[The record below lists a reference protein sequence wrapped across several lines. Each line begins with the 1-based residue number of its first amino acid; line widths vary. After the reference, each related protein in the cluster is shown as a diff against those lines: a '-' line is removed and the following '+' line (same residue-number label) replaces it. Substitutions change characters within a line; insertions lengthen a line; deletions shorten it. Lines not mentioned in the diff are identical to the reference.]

1 MCGTGVIISYLLQ
14 RRSDLPFLQSVIFHA
29 HLCDRNLFD
38 LKTLIPY
45 TLTPYTQP
53 LLEDAMKSQPSR
65 SPSPPAFRIKS

>member
-45 TLTPYTQP
+45 TLTPYNLTP
-53 LLEDAMKSQPSR
+53 YTE
-65 SPSPPAFRIKS
+65 